1 MNIKAVVAPGT
12 NFIFSFGEG
21 GGQVRGNQFLEGG
34 N

>member
-21 GGQVRGNQFLEGG
+21 GASERQPIS
-34 N
+34 

>member
-21 GGQVRGNQFLEGG
+21 GGGASERQPIS
-34 N
+34 